1 MHMISIDA
9 SPAQIRKLRK
19 GLKVRIKK
27 GTGFNLLVHPNTY
40 NIVNRAFAKSKGV
53 EVSLNNEEIA
63 HNEGL
68 TGALPSPDE
77 TMSEVPMAGTGFKSR
92 RRTRGGNLLGTLK
105 DSAKTAVEAGTER
118 AVGAIQGS
126 DPQYNQNRDTGSG
139 LRRRRRARGGNLLGT
154 LKDSAKTAV
163 EAGTERAVGAIQGSD
178 PQYNQNRDTGSGLRK
193 HGHHAKLTHALNQA
207 LGTNHGYLSRA
218 NLDNAINSNLASQ
231 LSKLSIDARKRLAPS
246 FGATTNLNPMAIVGG
261 TLHEAGSVGRNGG
274 MVSAYTPPALLSQP
288 FSANWQL
295 QFFLPPQYQHF
306 NNGPAEHIGGSGL
319 YL

>member
-1 MHMISIDA
+1 MISIDA

-53 EVSLNNEEIA
+53 EVSLNNEEIT

-105 DSAKTAVEAGTER
+105 DSAKAG
-118 AVGAIQGS
+118 
-126 DPQYNQNRDTGSG
+126 
-139 LRRRRRARGGNLLGT
+139 L
-154 LKDSAKTAV
+154 

-306 NNGPAEHIGGSGL
+306 NSGPAEHIGGSGL